1 MLPTA
6 LRLLLKQVSRSFYL
20 SVRVL
25 PASVQYP
32 IGLGYLLARAADSIA
47 DTPLLPASE
56 RLVLLQR
63 LAQAAG
69 GDASAQTALMQG
81 LERARLSSPQPTAP
95 QPPNP
100 TAQAEARLLSTLPQC
115 LSLLSG
121 LPPDDQRLV
130 RWVLDQLTLGM
141 GRDLTRFPC
150 ADATVPPDQ
159 VVALARQSDL
169 DEYCYFAAGCVGE
182 FWTDLTAAHVPQLA
196 TLRQPDLRQR
206 GVALGNAL
214 QLVNVVRDV
223 VSDLRIGRCYWPAD
237 LLAAH
242 GLSPHRLAELAH
254 GQPPQD
260 SERPALI
267 AATHTLCDQG
277 SRLCQQA
284 WPYVQAIPP
293 SLVRLRLACVW
304 PLLLALDTLAALRS
318 AGSPL
323 LFPTAPVKVSRSHV
337 YSLLWQSSRA
347 AVRDRLFGSAQLDRV
362 FANRLQPP
370 SPVDP
375 APAL

>member
-63 LAQAAG
+63 LAQAAS
-69 GDASAQTALMQG
+69 GDAGAQTALMQG
-81 LERARLSSPQPTAP
+81 LERARLSSPKPIENL
-95 QPPNP
+95 NP

-130 RWVLDQLTLGM
+130 RWVLDQLTQGM

-159 VVALARQSDL
+159 VVALASQSDL

-223 VSDLRIGRCYWPAD
+223 VADLRIGRCYWPAD
-237 LLAAH
+237 LLVAH
-242 GLSPHRLAELAH
+242 GLSPRRLAELAH
-254 GQPPQD
+254 GQPLGDGEQA
-260 SERPALI
+260 ALI
-267 AATHTLCDQG
+267 AATDALCQHG
-277 SRLCQQA
+277 SRLCQKA

-304 PLLLALDTLAALRS
+304 PLLLALDTLGALRA

-323 LFPTAPVKVSRSHV
+323 LAPMAPVKVTRSHV
-337 YSLLWQSSRA
+337 YSLLWESSGA
-347 AVRDRLFGSAQLDRV
+347 ALSDGVFGSTRLDRV
-362 FANRLQPP
+362 FATHLQTQPP
-370 SPVDP
+370 VV
-375 APAL
+375 AEIAL